1 MRELLFLLLLLAC
14 PLAMLFMMR
23 GGHAHG
29 GHRHTAHA
37 SGGSDQPPSISE
49 LRQRRAELDRLIEE
63 RERVEAPVASE
74 PTSLRATNDRERPA
88 GVPSTR

>member
-29 GHRHTAHA
+29 GHSHTAHA
-37 SGGSDQPPSISE
+37 SGSSDQPPSISE
-49 LRQRRAELDRLIEE
+49 LRQRRAELDRLIGT
-63 RERVEAPVASE
+63 RAGGSACRVGVDVPASHE
-74 PTSLRATNDRERPA
+74 
-88 GVPSTR
+88 